1 MSMRESISNVANLLV
16 KVHDAD
22 LKAQLQEALLN
33 AQGEA
38 LDLQVQVAQ
47 LQEEKAKLAEQLR
60 EKSRTTDLGEKLYYA
75 RNGYWRRD
83 ETIVSAFCPTCWDA
97 KGLLM
102 RLDDFGEGRGVCHH
116 CQECYESVYNGGRP
130 AEGEPKRPSL

>member
-1 MSMRESISNVANLLV
+1 MRESISGVVKLLV
-16 KVHDAD
+16 DVHDAD
-22 LKAQLQEALLN
+22 LKAKLQAALLD

-38 LDLQVQVAQ
+38 LN
-47 LQEEKAKLAEQLR
+47 LQEKVARLQEGNAEFAEQLR

-116 CQECYESVYNGGRP
+116 CQECYESVYKGGRP